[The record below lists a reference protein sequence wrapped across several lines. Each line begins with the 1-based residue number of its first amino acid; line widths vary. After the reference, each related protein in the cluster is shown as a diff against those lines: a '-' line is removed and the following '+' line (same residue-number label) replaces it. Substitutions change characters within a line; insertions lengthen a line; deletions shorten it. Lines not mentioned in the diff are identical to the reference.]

1 MTALPRASASAWL
14 VNTLVREADD
24 DLAQVLHLGEQL
36 RQAQS
41 SGDRDRLRELGAA
54 RRDLLAEVADRAG
67 DRAEQDGHR
76 VGAAVLDEFQQTL
89 QAALVDDDAAAA
101 IRTGRLVRGLTAD
114 GLEPVDLAN
123 AIGGPGRLAPAAT
136 RPTPRQPRKAEDQE
150 AQQEAEAERA
160 RQRQQ
165 AEQHAADAER
175 RAAHARRE
183 ADAAATDATDAEERA
198 QQEDEAA
205 QDLRTRL
212 DELRTALQEAEQ
224 RLAAAQQAA
233 TEARSTADEAERDAD
248 DARDEAD
255 EAAARLRDLPA

>member
-1 MTALPRASASAWL
+1 MD
-14 VNTLVREADD
+14 VLVREADD

-36 RQAQS
+36 RRAQATA
-41 SGDRDRLRELGAA
+41 DREALRDLGAQ
-54 RRDLLAEVADRAG
+54 RRDLLAEIADRAA

-114 GLEPVDLAN
+114 GLEPVDLAD
-123 AIGGPGRLAPAAT
+123 AIGGPGRLAPAAP
-136 RPTPRQPRKAEDQE
+136 RPRTSQPRRAEDPA
-150 AQQEAEAERA
+150 AQREAEAERA
-160 RQRQQ
+160 RRRRQ

-175 RAAHARRE
+175 RAARARRE
-183 ADAAATDATDAEERA
+183 ADEAATEAHDAEDRA
-198 QQEDEAA
+198 QQEERAA
-205 QDLRTRL
+205 QDLRARL

-224 RLAAAQQAA
+224 RLAGAQQAA
-233 TEARSTADEAERDAD
+233 TEARDTADEAERDAD

-255 EAAARLRDLPA
+255 SAAARLRDLQD

>member
-14 VNTLVREADD
+14 VNTLVREAADD
-24 DLAQVLHLGEQL
+24 VAQVLHLGEQL
-36 RQAQS
+36 RDAQA

-54 RRDLLAEVADRAG
+54 RRDLLAEVADRAA

-76 VGAAVLDEFQQTL
+76 VGPAVLDEFQQTL

-136 RPTPRQPRKAEDQE
+136 RPAAPKPVPE
-150 AQQEAEAERA
+150 ADPGARREAEAERA
-160 RQRQQ
+160 RQRKQ
-165 AEQHAADAER
+165 AEQHAADADR
-175 RAAHARRE
+175 RAARARHG
-183 ADAAATDATDAEERA
+183 ADAAATDATEAADRA
-198 QQEDEAA
+198 QQEERAA

-212 DELRTALQEAEQ
+212 DELRTALEEAEQ
-224 RLAAAQQAA
+224 RLADAQQAA
-233 TEARSTADEAERDAD
+233 TAARDAADEAERDAD
-248 DARDEAD
+248 DAQDEA
-255 EAAARLRDLPA
+255 EAAAARLRDLQT